1 MRRRLRAEKSGD
13 PTLVDGIIP
22 PRRGNAV
29 ACNWPVIRD
38 LLNFWCSASVSLG
51 AGRDDDYLHLKVAS
65 SDPCSVSAW
74 IAHFNLFWIREVCDE
89 LMEFCKRRWCEVDGR
104 ERV

>member
-1 MRRRLRAEKSGD
+1 MA
-13 PTLVDGIIP
+13 DGIIP
-22 PRRGNAV
+22 PRCGNAV

-89 LMEFCKRRWCEVDGR
+89 LMEFRERGWREVDGR
-104 ERV
+104 ERG